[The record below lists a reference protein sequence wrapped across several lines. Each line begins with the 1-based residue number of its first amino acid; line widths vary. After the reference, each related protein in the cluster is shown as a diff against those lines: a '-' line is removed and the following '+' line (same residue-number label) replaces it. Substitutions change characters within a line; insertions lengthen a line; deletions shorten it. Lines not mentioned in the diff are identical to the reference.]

1 MGTLL
6 VLIASLGGFICGA
19 FAAWKS
25 YRAKK
30 YGWMILNL
38 FTMWY
43 TVVSLLVGLFTLFV
57 LADFKDDD
65 KLY

>member
-1 MGTLL
+1 MGTFIILL
-6 VLIASLGGFICGA
+6 ATLGGFICGA

-30 YGWMILNL
+30 YGWMVINL
-38 FTMWY
+38 LTMWC
-43 TVVSLLVGLFTLFV
+43 TAISLLVGLFTLFV
-57 LADFKDDD
+57 LADLKDDD